1 MILVSGFNVYPN
13 DIEETLSLC
22 PGVLECAAVGV
33 PDQKTGE
40 AVKLVIV
47 KKDPS
52 LTEMTVREYCK
63 ANMTGY
69 KQPKIIEFKVE
80 LPKTAVGKILR
91 RELRD
96 APK

>member
-1 MILVSGFNVYPN
+1 
-13 DIEETLSLC
+13 
-22 PGVLECAAVGV
+22 
-33 PDQKTGE
+33 
-40 AVKLVIV
+40 
-47 KKDPS
+47 
-52 LTEMTVREYCK
+52 VREYCR

-69 KQPKIIEFKVE
+69 KQPKVIEFKAE